1 MRVKQPSLKRDR
13 QKAADHGAVQVIQ
26 VLRKAVVEMYSVWMN
41 SVQCL
46 MQMTAF
52 TVAGEHRDWGF
63 GRKAV
68 SCCHLSDLDETRRY
82 TGLTPWCAFA
92 AEQWLCNCS
101 HGGQQARLKAGGR
114 MKCWFLNF
122 SHGVAVN

>member
-1 MRVKQPSLKRDR
+1 MDELCSMLDVNDSFHS
-13 QKAADHGAVQVIQ
+13 AGGA
-26 VLRKAVVEMYSVWMN
+26 S
-41 SVQCL
+41 
-46 MQMTAF
+46 
-52 TVAGEHRDWGF
+52 GDWGF

-82 TGLTPWCAFA
+82 TGLTPWRAFA

-122 SHGVAVN
+122 SHGIAVN